1 MKRKFLFA
9 CLLLG
14 FNMLLMH
21 ESQAQAI
28 MSDNYNDGLY
38 VQNATGHRTPMPL
51 PIIREADIMW
61 EKTVWREIDFRQ
73 KMNQGFYFPRT
84 PHKDM
89 KRFYDVLIDAIKS
102 GEIIAYDAD
111 GDAAYTG
118 ELIDPIRYSEIEA
131 KCNST
136 QEPFR
141 VDQIESCFV
150 KEKWYFDKQRSQ
162 MMVRI
167 IAICPVRILRDEDNS
182 IVSKQP
188 LFWAPYDNATRTV
201 LVQAPFYNRNNTS
214 NRLSYDDVFL
224 KRLFDSYIYRED
236 NIYDRTIFDYTNG
249 VESLQESERIKQEI
263 IDYEQFLWEY

>member
-1 MKRKFLFA
+1 
-9 CLLLG
+9 
-14 FNMLLMH
+14 
-21 ESQAQAI
+21 
-28 MSDNYNDGLY
+28 
-38 VQNATGHRTPMPL
+38 
-51 PIIREADIMW
+51 
-61 EKTVWREIDFRQ
+61 
-73 KMNQGFYFPRT
+73 
-84 PHKDM
+84 
-89 KRFYDVLIDAIKS
+89 
-102 GEIIAYDAD
+102 
-111 GDAAYTG
+111 
-118 ELIDPIRYSEIEA
+118 
-131 KCNST
+131 
-136 QEPFR
+136 
-141 VDQIESCFV
+141 
-150 KEKWYFDKQRSQ
+150 